1 MRCAQLVRSTE
12 LGHGRE
18 VARQTVFECFRT
30 REALV
35 PNSAVGFSTS
45 QHFQTKFVQTS
56 PAGCLISKAALHMS
70 VKSCLLLLD
79 FVEHCWF
86 TLCGQHYCIIYS
98 NLFSVNIHSCVLML
112 CR

>member
-1 MRCAQLVRSTE
+1 MCCAQLVRSTE

-30 REALV
+30 REAFF

-56 PAGCLISKAALHMS
+56 PAGCLISKAASNMS
-70 VKSCLLLLD
+70 EKSCLLLLD

-86 TLCGQHYCIIYS
+86 TLRGQHYSIIYCALLTCKDS
-98 NLFSVNIHSCVLML
+98 LLTHTAAC
-112 CR
+112 